1 MNFLLRELKNTGN
14 VIYIDNILV
23 FTKTIEEYHDVVNWV
38 LAILGKNKLTLQSK
52 KHLFH
57 QTKIDYLD
65 IIISKNS
72 IEIDSEKVKEVT
84 KWPKLKDK

>member
-38 LAILGKNKLTLQSK
+38 LAILEKNKLTLQSK

-72 IEIDSEKVKEVT
+72 VEIDPEKVKKVT

>member
-38 LAILGKNKLTLQSK
+38 LAILGKNKLTL
-52 KHLFH
+52 
-57 QTKIDYLD
+57 
-65 IIISKNS
+65 
-72 IEIDSEKVKEVT
+72 
-84 KWPKLKDK
+84 